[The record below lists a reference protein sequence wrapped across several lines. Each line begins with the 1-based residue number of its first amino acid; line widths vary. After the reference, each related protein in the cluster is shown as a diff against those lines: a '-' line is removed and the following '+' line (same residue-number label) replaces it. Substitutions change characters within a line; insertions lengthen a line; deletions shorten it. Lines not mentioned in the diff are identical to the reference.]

1 MLKQYL
7 FNELYTV
14 LVAVLLC
21 LTLSLC
27 FDAWQLISLFA
38 GILGFCLV
46 FTIYY
51 ISCLRFFDRDTPQIL
66 VARTVIG
73 FVLKVV
79 LTVSYF
85 VFLHRYSSL
94 NLKFAALAFVATV
107 LISSF
112 IAIITAKFKTY

>member
-21 LTLSLC
+21 LTLSMC
-27 FDAWQLISLFA
+27 FDAGHLISLFA

-66 VARTVIG
+66 VARTVVG

-85 VFLHRYSSL
+85 VFLYRYSSL